1 MTHVENPEPT
11 LADLTARIASQGH
24 IAGLATGRAYPLVQG
39 SDAKAEI
46 IGANAAENTI
56 TLLFNSRTGYRG
68 ADPGEWAP
76 LTRWQEVF

>member
-11 LADLTARIASQGH
+11 LADLTARIASLEH
-24 IAGLATGRAYPLVQG
+24 IAGLATGGAYPLVQD